1 MFCGRCIDFM
11 GYEKG
16 ETFSVDGEKCMVDEV
31 EGEEALTCID
41 EQGQVNVRD
50 MDEVDLDDLE

>member
-1 MFCGRCIDFM
+1 M
-11 GYEKG
+11 GYDKG

-41 EQGQVNVRD
+41 DQGQVSVRD
-50 MDEVDLDDLE
+50 MDEVDLNDLE